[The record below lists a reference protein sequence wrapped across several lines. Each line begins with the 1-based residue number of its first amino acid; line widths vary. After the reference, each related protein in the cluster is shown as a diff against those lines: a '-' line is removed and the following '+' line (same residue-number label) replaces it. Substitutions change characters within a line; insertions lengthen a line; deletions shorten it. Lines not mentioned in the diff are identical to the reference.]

1 MVSKGEGEAVVP
13 ERACVHYKR
22 GEQAEPYGGEEYL
35 RALHRLK
42 ASDAVKMAGMV
53 EAFFW
58 SDAPTVR
65 VWLCR
70 GCGERLGLL
79 RRASVEGP

>member
-1 MVSKGEGEAVVP
+1 MVIKGEGEAVR

-22 GEQAEPYGGEEYL
+22 GEQAEAYAGEDYL
-35 RALHRLK
+35 RAFKRLK
-42 ASDAVKMAGMV
+42 ASDAMKVAGLV

-70 GCGERLGLL
+70 GCAGVLGL
-79 RRASVEGP
+79 